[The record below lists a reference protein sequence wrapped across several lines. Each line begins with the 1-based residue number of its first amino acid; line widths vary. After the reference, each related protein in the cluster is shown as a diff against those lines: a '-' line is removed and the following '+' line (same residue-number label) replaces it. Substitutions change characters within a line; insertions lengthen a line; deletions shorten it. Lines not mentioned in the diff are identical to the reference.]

1 MAIPGK
7 PLCAAFV
14 FSLALALSACSSGP
28 IGGSTQAIQQADK
41 AAQDYRLANG
51 DKVHIDVFNE
61 TNLSGDYTIAANG
74 QIALPLA
81 GAVTAAGLTIPQ
93 LQQSVVKTLERGYVQ
108 EPNVTI
114 SSIELRPFYI
124 LGQVTKPGRYS
135 FEPNLTVMNAV
146 ATAQGFTYRADT
158 SDVYIRHA
166 RAASE
171 QEYALNSTLMVQPG
185 DTIRVAERYF

>member
-1 MAIPGK
+1 MASPSK
-7 PLCAAFV
+7 PLCAV
-14 FSLALALSACSSGP
+14 FAVSGALALAACSSGP
-28 IGGSTQAIQQADK
+28 IGGSQQAIRQAD
-41 AAQDYRLANG
+41 QDALNYRLAKG
-51 DKVHIDVFNE
+51 DKIHIDVFNE
-61 TNLSGDYTIAANG
+61 ANLSGDYTVAANG
-74 QIALPLA
+74 QITLPLA
-81 GAVTAAGLTIPQ
+81 GPVTAAGKTIPQ
-93 LQQSVVKTLERGYVQ
+93 LQQSVVQTLEKGYVQ
-108 EPNVTI
+108 DPNVTI
-114 SSIELRPFYI
+114 SSLELRPFYI

-166 RAASE
+166 REASE